1 MEDAMRL
8 LPLMTISLAAVLSSG
23 AFAQEDRYVLE
34 KSGDGFVRMDRKTGE
49 MSTCT
54 QDGASLVCKLAADER
69 TAYQDEIDRLQQDM
83 RALDE
88 RVARLENSL
97 TSRLESTLPSE
108 EEFQKGLGYMER
120 FLRSFRDTVQ
130 DLDKQPTNQGGSTG
144 PDKT

>member
-1 MEDAMRL
+1 MRL
-8 LPLMTISLAAVLSSG
+8 LPLTTISLAAVLSST

-34 KSGDGFVRMDRKTGE
+34 KSGDGFVRMDRRTGE

-83 RALDE
+83 KALDE

-97 TSRLESTLPSE
+97 TSRLESSLPSE

-120 FLRSFRDTVQ
+120 FLRTFRDTVQ
-130 DLDKQPTNQGGSTG
+130 GLDKQPLDQGGSAG

>member
-1 MEDAMRL
+1 MRL
-8 LPLMTISLAAVLSSG
+8 LPLMTISLAAVVLSSG
-23 AFAQEDRYVLE
+23 AFAQDDRYVLE

-49 MSTCT
+49 MSTCA

-83 RALDE
+83 KVLDE
-88 RVARLENSL
+88 RVAKLENSL
-97 TSRLESTLPSE
+97 ASRLESTLPSE

-130 DLDKQPTNQGGSTG
+130 GFDKEPMSQGGSAG

>member
-1 MEDAMRL
+1 MRL
-8 LPLMTISLAAVLSSG
+8 FPLMTISLAAAILSSG
-23 AFAQEDRYVLE
+23 AFAQDDRYVLE

-49 MSTCT
+49 MSTCA

-83 RALDE
+83 KALDE
-88 RVARLENSL
+88 RVVKLENSL
-97 TSRLESTLPSE
+97 TAKLESTLPSE

-130 DLDKQPTNQGGSTG
+130 DLDKQPMNQGGSAG

>member
-1 MEDAMRL
+1 MRL
-8 LPLMTISLAAVLSSG
+8 LPLMTISLAVALSSG

-34 KSGDGFVRMDRKTGE
+34 KSGDGFVRMDRRTGE

-54 QDGASLVCKLAADER
+54 EDGASLVCKLAADER
-69 TAYQDEIDRLQQDM
+69 TAYQDEIDRLQQDIK
-83 RALDE
+83 ALGE

-97 TSRLESTLPSE
+97 TAKLESTLPSE

-130 DLDKQPTNQGGSTG
+130 DLDKEPTNQGGSAG

>member
-1 MEDAMRL
+1 MHRF
-8 LPLMTISLAAVLSSG
+8 AAIAIPIAVALVSTG
-23 AFAQEDRYVLE
+23 ALAQEDRYVLE
-34 KSGDGFVRMDRKTGE
+34 KSGDGFVRMDRRTGE

-69 TAYQDEIDRLQQDM
+69 TAYQDEIDRLQQDVK
-83 RALDE
+83 ALDG
-88 RVARLENSL
+88 RVAKLENSL

-120 FLRSFRDTVQ
+120 FLRTFRDTVQ
-130 DLDKQPTNQGGSTG
+130 GLDKQPLNQGGSAG

>member
-1 MEDAMRL
+1 MRL
-8 LPLMTISLAAVLSSG
+8 LPLIAIPLAAAILSSG
-23 AFAQEDRYVLE
+23 AIAQEDRYVLE
-34 KSGDGFVRMDRKTGE
+34 KSGEDFVRMDRKTGE
-49 MSTCT
+49 MSTCV

-69 TAYQDEIDRLQQDM
+69 TAYQDEIDRLQQELKS
-83 RALDE
+83 LDE
-88 RVARLENSL
+88 RVAKLENSL

-130 DLDKQPTNQGGSTG
+130 DFDKEPTNQGSTG

>member
-1 MEDAMRL
+1 MQLKSIVASAFLASALSFPAM
-8 LPLMTISLAAVLSSG
+8 
-23 AFAQEDRYVLE
+23 AQDTDRYTME
-34 KSGDGFVRMDRKTGE
+34 KSDNGYVRMDRKTGE
-49 MSTCT
+49 MSTCA

-83 RALDE
+83 KALDE
-88 RVARLENSL
+88 RVAKLENSL

-130 DLDKQPTNQGGSTG
+130 GFDKEPMNQGGSTD

>member
-1 MEDAMRL
+1 MRL
-8 LPLMTISLAAVLSSG
+8 LPLMTISLAVAVLSSG

-83 RALDE
+83 KALDE

-97 TSRLESTLPSE
+97 TAKLESTLPSE

-130 DLDKQPTNQGGSTG
+130 DLDKQPNPGGSAS